1 MKGQKRTPFEILLH
15 YNLFR
20 CYGPQ
25 TGRFTV
31 QDPIGL
37 RGGINLYQYAPNP
50 LNYIDPLGLNKNTC
64 SGKTRVRHYA
74 NRKGSNAISESG
86 VIKAHDNGRV
96 YLERANKKP
105 LSQIEVEDK
114 YQIKPGRGR
123 DYI

>member
-1 MKGQKRTPFEILLH
+1 MYT
-15 YNLFR
+15 
-20 CYGPQ
+20 
-25 TGRFTV
+25 
-31 QDPIGL
+31 
-37 RGGINLYQYAPNP
+37 
-50 LNYIDPLGLNKNTC
+50 
-64 SGKTRVRHYA
+64 

>member
-1 MKGQKRTPFEILLH
+1 M
-15 YNLFR
+15 
-20 CYGPQ
+20 
-25 TGRFTV
+25 
-31 QDPIGL
+31 
-37 RGGINLYQYAPNP
+37 
-50 LNYIDPLGLNKNTC
+50 
-64 SGKTRVRHYA
+64 RHYT